1 MNGLIQMLAVVVP
14 LVILLLVV
22 FLIVAKLYKRASK
35 EIAFVRTGAG
45 GPKVIK
51 DGGALVFPVLHEITL
66 VNMNTIK
73 LEVGRKE
80 EQALI
85 TLDRM
90 RVDVGAEFF
99 VRVRQEE
106 SSIAIAA
113 QTLGNKTMEPQHLK
127 ALIEGKFVDALRSVA
142 SSMTM
147 KQLHEQRIDFVN
159 KVQVAVTS
167 DLEKN
172 GLELESVSLT
182 SFDQTNKK
190 FFNPENAFD
199 AEGLTLLTQ
208 EIEQRKKIRNDIEQD
223 TRLQIAQKNLQNER
237 EQAAIVKETEF
248 VRLANNR
255 EVAIRQAE
263 QATEIAKVEANQ
275 MQEAEIAKVEAENKT
290 EQAKIDK
297 NKKVQTANI
306 LAQQQIEQANIEKN
320 RALREAA
327 IRQEEAL
334 SLAEQDKLIVLAKK
348 SEEEAAAK
356 ASAEKARAS
365 QVQATQEVS
374 TIEAVATAERQ
385 QKIQIIEAEGLAK
398 KESVKIVVAADAE
411 AQAAEK
417 RAEAMR
423 IEANA
428 KTEADIAR
436 AKGVLA
442 QYEAEAEGKTK
453 LNEAANKQSPEVIA
467 LQIKLKLL
475 EQLPAIIRESVKP
488 MEKIDS
494 IKIVDMGNGNFSK
507 SVNGEVE
514 EGSNGNGNASG
525 SLPDQVVTAALR
537 HKMAAPLVDQLL
549 RDVGIDGSNI
559 NSTVKDLM
567 K

>member
-1 MNGLIQMLAVVVP
+1 MNGLMQMLALVVP

-22 FLIVAKLYKRASK
+22 FLIIAKLYKRASK

-51 DGGALVFPVLHEITL
+51 DGGALVFPVFHESTL

-106 SSIAIAA
+106 ASIAIAA
-113 QTLGNKTMEPQHLK
+113 QTLGNKTMEPQNLK

-428 KTEADIAR
+428 QTEADIAR

-514 EGSNGNGNASG
+514 EGSNGNASG

-549 RDVGIDGSNI
+549 RDVGIDASNI

>member
-1 MNGLIQMLAVVVP
+1 MNGLIQMLALVVP

-22 FLIVAKLYKRASK
+22 FVIVAKLYKRASK

-51 DGGALVFPVLHEITL
+51 DGGALVFPVFHESTL

-127 ALIEGKFVDALRSVA
+127 SLIEGKFVDALRSVA

-248 VRLANNR
+248 VRLSNNR

-320 RALREAA
+320 RTLREAA

-398 KESVKIVVAADAE
+398 KESVKIIVAADAE

-428 KTEADIAR
+428 QTEADIAR

-507 SVNGEVE
+507 SMNGEVE
-514 EGSNGNGNASG
+514 EGSNGNASG

>member
-1 MNGLIQMLAVVVP
+1 MNGLIQMLALVVP

-22 FLIVAKLYKRASK
+22 FVIVAKLYKRASK

-51 DGGALVFPVLHEITL
+51 DGGALVFPVFHESTL

-127 ALIEGKFVDALRSVA
+127 SLIEGKFVDALRSVA

-248 VRLANNR
+248 VRLSNNR

-320 RALREAA
+320 RTLREAA

-398 KESVKIVVAADAE
+398 KESVKIIVAADAE

-428 KTEADIAR
+428 QTEADIAR

-514 EGSNGNGNASG
+514 EGSNGNASG

>member
-1 MNGLIQMLAVVVP
+1 MNGLIQMLALVVP

-51 DGGALVFPVLHEITL
+51 DGGALVFPVFHESTL

-106 SSIAIAA
+106 ASIAIAA
-113 QTLGNKTMEPQHLK
+113 QTLGNKTMEPQNLK

-263 QATEIAKVEANQ
+263 QTTEIAKVEANQ
-275 MQEAEIAKVEAENKT
+275 KQEAEIAKVEAENKT

-385 QKIQIIEAEGLAK
+385 QRIQIIEAEGLAK

-428 KTEADIAR
+428 QTEADIAR

-467 LQIKLKLL
+467 LQVKLKLL

-514 EGSNGNGNASG
+514 EGNNGNASG

-549 RDVGIDGSNI
+549 RDVGIDASNI

>member
-1 MNGLIQMLAVVVP
+1 MNGLIQMLALVVP

-22 FLIVAKLYKRASK
+22 FVIVAKLYKRASK

-51 DGGALVFPVLHEITL
+51 DGGALVFPVFHESTL

-248 VRLANNR
+248 VRLSNNR

-297 NKKVQTANI
+297 NKKMINNKTMMKN
-306 LAQQQIEQANIEKN
+306 LAMAASTNLTIVF
-320 RALREAA
+320 ALRC
-327 IRQEEAL
+327 
-334 SLAEQDKLIVLAKK
+334 
-348 SEEEAAAK
+348 
-356 ASAEKARAS
+356 
-365 QVQATQEVS
+365 
-374 TIEAVATAERQ
+374 
-385 QKIQIIEAEGLAK
+385 
-398 KESVKIVVAADAE
+398 
-411 AQAAEK
+411 
-417 RAEAMR
+417 
-423 IEANA
+423 
-428 KTEADIAR
+428 
-436 AKGVLA
+436 
-442 QYEAEAEGKTK
+442 
-453 LNEAANKQSPEVIA
+453 P
-467 LQIKLKLL
+467 
-475 EQLPAIIRESVKP
+475 
-488 MEKIDS
+488 
-494 IKIVDMGNGNFSK
+494 
-507 SVNGEVE
+507 
-514 EGSNGNGNASG
+514 
-525 SLPDQVVTAALR
+525 
-537 HKMAAPLVDQLL
+537 
-549 RDVGIDGSNI
+549 
-559 NSTVKDLM
+559 
-567 K
+567 

>member
-1 MNGLIQMLAVVVP
+1 MNGLIQMLALVVP

-22 FLIVAKLYKRASK
+22 FVIVAKLYKRASK

-51 DGGALVFPVLHEITL
+51 DGGALVFPVFHESTL

-113 QTLGNKTMEPQHLK
+113 QTLGNKTMEPQNLK

-248 VRLANNR
+248 VRLSNNR

-320 RALREAA
+320 RTLREAA

-398 KESVKIVVAADAE
+398 KESVKIIVAADAE

-428 KTEADIAR
+428 QTEADIAR

-514 EGSNGNGNASG
+514 EGSNGNASG

>member
-1 MNGLIQMLAVVVP
+1 MNGLMQMLALVVP

-51 DGGALVFPVLHEITL
+51 DGGALVFPVFHESTL

-106 SSIAIAA
+106 ASIAIAA
-113 QTLGNKTMEPQHLK
+113 QTLGNKTMEPQNLK

-248 VRLANNR
+248 VRLSNNR

-385 QKIQIIEAEGLAK
+385 QRIQIIEAEGLAK
-398 KESVKIVVAADAE
+398 KESVKIVVAASAE
-411 AQAAEK
+411 AQAAEQ

-423 IEANA
+423 IAANA
-428 KTEADIAR
+428 QTEADIAR

-514 EGSNGNGNASG
+514 EGSNGNASG

>member
-1 MNGLIQMLAVVVP
+1 MNGLIQMLALVVP

-22 FLIVAKLYKRASK
+22 FVIVAKLYKRASK

-51 DGGALVFPVLHEITL
+51 DGGALVFPVFHESTL

-248 VRLANNR
+248 VRLSNNR

-398 KESVKIVVAADAE
+398 KESVKIIVAADAE

-428 KTEADIAR
+428 QTEADIAR

-453 LNEAANKQSPEVIA
+453 LNEAANKQAPEVIA
-467 LQIKLKLL
+467 LQVKLKLL

-514 EGSNGNGNASG
+514 EGNNGNASG